1 LNELETL
8 KRLHRTAAVAAWGFF
23 SMLVVY
29 VVLTEV
35 IRVSFDPFLGVGERF
50 DYIKYRYFFYILSAA
65 SIIIIRFLRGVL
77 LRKKR
82 AEDMQR
88 TAVRLLRTSVI
99 TSALSELPALF
110 GFVLFILSGMSRD
123 FYILLFVSLFLM
135 FMFFPRYSQ
144 WRAWAEEGRP
154 FCSTKGSRTDLDA

>member
-1 LNELETL
+1 MNELETL
-8 KRLHRTAAVAAWGFF
+8 KRSHRTAAIAAWGFF

-50 DYIKYRYFFYILSAA
+50 DYIKYRYLFYILSAA

-77 LRKKR
+77 LRKNR
-82 AEDMQR
+82 TEDIQR
-88 TAVRLLRTSVI
+88 KAVKLLRTSII

-110 GFVLFILSGMSRD
+110 GFVLFILSGLSRD

-144 WRAWAEEGRP
+144 WRAWAEENRP
-154 FCSTKGSRTDLDA
+154 FCSTDSKEY

>member
-8 KRLHRTAAVAAWGFF
+8 KRSHKTAVIAAWIFF
-23 SMLVVY
+23 SMLFVY

-35 IRVSFDPFLGVGERF
+35 IRTSFDPFLGVGERF
-50 DYIKYRYFFYILSAA
+50 DYIKYRYFFYILSAV
-65 SIIIIRFLRGVL
+65 SILVVRFLRSVL
-77 LRKKR
+77 LRKKHK
-82 AEDMQR
+82 EDIQR
-88 TAVRLLRTSVI
+88 TALRLLRVSVI

-110 GFVLFILSGMSRD
+110 GFVLFILSGISRD

-144 WRAWAEEGRP
+144 WRAWVEEGRP
-154 FCSTKGSRTDLDA
+154 FCSSNRKQD

>member
-1 LNELETL
+1 MNELEIL
-8 KRLHRTAAVAAWGFF
+8 KRSYRTAAIVAWSFF

-35 IRVSFDPFLGVGERF
+35 IRASFDPFLGVGERF
-50 DYIKYRYFFYILSAA
+50 DYIKYRYLFYILSAA

-82 AEDMQR
+82 TEDIQR
-88 TAVRLLRTSVI
+88 TAAKLLRTSVI

-110 GFVLFILSGMSRD
+110 GFFLFILSGISRD
-123 FYILLFVSLFLM
+123 FYILVFVSLFLM

-154 FCSTKGSRTDLDA
+154 FCFSDRK

>member
-1 LNELETL
+1 MNELETL
-8 KRLHRTAAVAAWGFF
+8 KRSHRTAAVAAWGFF

-35 IRVSFDPFLGVGERF
+35 IRASFDPFLGVGEKIRY
-50 DYIKYRYFFYILSAA
+50 DNYKYLFYILSAG
-65 SIIIIRFLRGVL
+65 SVVVIRLLRGVM

-82 AEDMQR
+82 GEDIHR
-88 TAVRLLRTSVI
+88 TASKLLKTSII

-110 GFVLFILSGMSRD
+110 GFVLFIISGISRD

-135 FMFFPRYSQ
+135 FMFFPRFSQ
-144 WRAWAEEGRP
+144 WKAWVEEGRP
-154 FCSTKGSRTDLDA
+154 FCPPGFKRD